1 MTVPAAASLLI
12 TVAVSFGGENLVV
25 EGYRT
30 RYAPNA
36 LP

>member
-1 MTVPAAASLLI
+1 VTVTGPGNT
-12 TVAVSFGGENLVV
+12 TVTLN
-25 EGYRT
+25 GYRT